1 MYPGFF
7 METGCTSHLNQ
18 KPLFMAEIQTAII
31 VSKLGKLV
39 QKRLSTRVDLTPMV
53 DLGFLLITFF
63 IFTTTLMQ
71 PSVMK
76 LNLPEEAGEDNMPVA
91 ESKTLNLVL
100 CKNNMVGYYMGADAN
115 RMQFTNYSP
124 AGLRSEIEKAQNKI
138 ALRFGDKLQ
147 LFTVIKPTSESSYK
161 NVVDVL
167 DEMLINN
174 VTRYV
179 LTEADENE
187 IEKSGKE

>member
-1 MYPGFF
+1 MAFLWKSIGHRILAESFF
-7 METGCTSHLNQ
+7 MADIQSSIKASKAA
-18 KPLFMAEIQTAII
+18 KP
-31 VSKLGKLV
+31 V

-63 IFTTTLMQ
+63 IFTTTLIR
-71 PSVMK
+71 PSVIK
-76 LNLPEEAGEDNMPVA
+76 LNLPAEGPQITSGEE
-91 ESKTLNLVL
+91 KTLNLVL
-100 CKNNMVGYYMGADAN
+100 CKDNRIGYYMGADAST
-115 RMQFTNYSP
+115 MQFTNYSST
-124 AGLRSEIEKAQNKI
+124 GLRSEIEQAQNKV

-147 LFTVIKPTSESSYK
+147 LFAVIKPTPQSSYK

-179 LTEADENE
+179 LTEADEKE
-187 IEKSGKE
+187 LEKSGK